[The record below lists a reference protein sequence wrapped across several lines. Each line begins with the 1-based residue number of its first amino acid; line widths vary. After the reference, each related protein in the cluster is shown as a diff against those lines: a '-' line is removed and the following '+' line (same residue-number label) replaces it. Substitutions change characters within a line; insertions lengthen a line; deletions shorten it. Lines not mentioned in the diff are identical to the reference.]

1 MEPTNPGDR
10 YSSRRRIAI
19 VVALGLLTA
28 LGPFTIDLYL
38 PSFPNLKTDLDIS
51 DPQVQLTLS
60 STVIGFA
67 VGQLL
72 VGPLSD
78 RLGRKLP
85 LVTMT
90 ALHVLASALVA
101 LAPNVAF
108 LTVLRALQGFAAAGG
123 AVVAM
128 AMARDL
134 FDGRRLVVMLSRLA
148 LISGLAPII
157 APVMGSW
164 LVSVFDWRGIF
175 WVLAAYGLVVVALVA
190 VLVPES
196 RPASDRSTGGVREL
210 KGAYGRVLGDRT
222 FVGVWL
228 TAALA
233 FSGLFSYVSTSS
245 VLLQET
251 FGLTPGGFGLIFALC
266 SVGVFIGVQ
275 SGSRLAARLGPQWTL
290 VMGTSVMVVAAL
302 VLLAIG
308 TIATNA
314 WQLVLP
320 MFFYTFGFGSS
331 MPSCQ
336 VIALQDHRRDS
347 GTAASLMGALN
358 MGLSAVVGPVIG
370 TFAMTSA
377 IPMAT
382 AMLICAL
389 AAVIALWA
397 IVRPWQLRITLD

>member
-1 MEPTNPGDR
+1 MESTNLGDR

-38 PSFPNLKTDLDIS
+38 PSFPNLKTDLGIT

-60 STVIGFA
+60 ATVVGFA

-72 VGPLSD
+72 IGPLSD
-78 RLGRKLP
+78 RFGRKVP
-85 LVTMT
+85 LVAMT
-90 ALHVLASALVA
+90 ALHVLASVLVA
-101 LAPNVAF
+101 SAPDVTL
-108 LTVLRALQGFAAAGG
+108 LTALRALQGFAAAGG

-164 LVSVFDWRGIF
+164 LVSIFNWRGIF
-175 WVLAAYGLVVVALVA
+175 WVLAVYGLLVVVLVA

-196 RPASDRSTGGVREL
+196 RPAPERSTGGIREVR
-210 KGAYGRVLGDRT
+210 GAYRRVLGDRLY
-222 FVGVWL
+222 VGVAL

-275 SGSRLAARLGPQWTL
+275 AGSRLAARLGPHWTL
-290 VMGTSVMVVAAL
+290 VMGTSVMVVSAL
-302 VLLAIG
+302 VLLGIG

-314 WQLVLP
+314 WELVVP
-320 MFFYTFGFGSS
+320 MFLYTFGFGAS

-336 VIALQDHRRDS
+336 VIALQNHRRDS

-377 IPMAT
+377 VPMAA

-389 AAVIALWA
+389 AAVVALWV
-397 IVRPWQLRITLD
+397 IVRPWQLKITLD